1 MGAASAS
8 FTLPTFLRAKT
19 FASNTFQS
27 EPSFFVQGSPC
38 TPLKEVFSYKGS
50 EVLLPGFVQGSP
62 CTPLKEPSFFVQGSP
77 CTPLKEPSF
86 FVQGSPCT
94 PARFLTWFA

>member
-27 EPSFFVQGSPC
+27 EPSFFVQGSPE
-38 TPLKEVFSYKGS
+38 TNLKEQSV
-50 EVLLPGFVQGSP
+50 FVQRERS
-62 CTPLKEPSFFVQGSP
+62 
-77 CTPLKEPSF
+77 
-86 FVQGSPCT
+86 T
-94 PARFLTWFA
+94 PARFRTRFA